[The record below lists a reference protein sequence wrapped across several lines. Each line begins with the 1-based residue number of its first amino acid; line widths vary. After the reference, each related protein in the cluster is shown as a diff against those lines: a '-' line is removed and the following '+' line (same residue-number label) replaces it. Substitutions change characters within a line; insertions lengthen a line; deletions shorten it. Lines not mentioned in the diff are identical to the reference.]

1 MNAKLV
7 VGGIVALGLVVALQL
22 LRRTNPPGETPA
34 AAPAPAPVAE
44 AVADDDTRGAA
55 DEPAA
60 SPSASPQSPAAV
72 GREPEPERA
81 PLPGE
86 TPATPMAD
94 LLRDRQ
100 QPLPPEMVAMEQAF
114 GVESV
119 DTAWSDGAEADIL
132 GRFAQRAGLKLIDL
146 QVECRST
153 MCRLQM
159 AQPTPQADSQP
170 LPDLLRS
177 LDLQPR
183 FLMSIIDSYGNLKS
197 VAYLPRATP
206 EGTQQL

>member
-1 MNAKLV
+1 MNAKV
-7 VGGIVALGLVVALQL
+7 VIGGVVALGFVLALQL
-22 LRRTNPPGETPA
+22 GRRTGSSGEAPEVAAVLAPA
-34 AAPAPAPVAE
+34 ADVVAE
-44 AVADDDTRGAA
+44 GAAREGA
-55 DEPAA
+55 DEPVE
-60 SPSASPQSPAAV
+60 SPPASPQSAAL
-72 GREPEPERA
+72 RRQPEPDRA

-100 QPLPPEMVAMEQAF
+100 QQLPPEMLAMEQAF

-119 DTAWSDGAEADIL
+119 DAAWADGAEAEIL

-146 QVECRST
+146 QVECKST

-159 AQPTPQADSQP
+159 AQPNPQGDSLP
-170 LPDLLRS
+170 LSDFLRA

-183 FLMSIIDSYGNLKS
+183 FLMSIVDSYGNLKS